1 MSKIYKS
8 YCLTVRPRLG
18 LNPDSKFYEV
28 LLAWLKK
35 LPHCVAVT
43 EKGGEAMHL
52 HAQIW
57 SEQGWVIGNL
67 RRDLRKKCEKHIE
80 DWDKD
85 QAKLKGGCN
94 YIRIAYNEWFQNY
107 LLENELKPE
116 EVNLLIDNPPDIQEP
131 FYPSEEEQDT
141 VKAKANAKDQLMH
154 SWLELW
160 EEHGE
165 NYTHD
170 EDTNIWYIPGCSL
183 LCVAKFCRDI
193 WFKLKLKPT
202 LRNVRDQR
210 DFVKRVHSYIRGY
223 CPDEDL
229 IGPGDLEVINTFID
243 DVKNP
248 IVNLDNG

>member
-8 YCLTVRPRLG
+8 YTLTVRPRLG
-18 LNPDSKFYEV
+18 LNPDSEHYKV
-28 LLAWLKK
+28 LLAWLEKQ
-35 LPHCVAVT
+35 PYCVAVR

-57 SEQGWVIGNL
+57 SEAGWLIGNIRKSL
-67 RRDLRKKCEKHIE
+67 RLMGEKHIE
-80 DWDKD
+80 DWDD
-85 QAKLKGGCN
+85 LQARICKGGCN
-94 YIRIAYNEWFQNY
+94 YVKPAYNEWFTNY
-107 LLENELKPE
+107 LLNNEDKDDPE
-116 EVNLLIDNPPDIQEP
+116 RVILIMNPPAIQEP
-131 FYPSEEEQDT
+131 FYPSEEEQDAAK
-141 VKAKANAKDQLMH
+141 VKANAKDQLMH

-160 EEHGE
+160 EEHGK

-183 LCVAKFCRDI
+183 VCVAKFCRDI

-229 IGPGDLEVINTFID
+229 IGPKDLEVLNTFID

-248 IVNLDNG
+248 ILDHG